1 MIVFSLTI
9 LVNLIFILDA
19 GYKRSN
25 LSAGKSPN
33 HPSSLNFD
41 WYFSD
46 YSQYLFDNA
55 LLSDDSARTN
65 ASAEGSRLL
74 TLEIVSSQS
83 RVAVSVDGAMVYY
96 IYFSSRPTTTWR
108 WSRRV
113 IIFGFLFPSQMI
125 EDNEE
130 GKGRGIHVLVLN
142 QRSGSVMARQVFD
155 TYSPHEDEAL
165 SLFLN
170 LVSKGR
176 IIVLAI
182 KVRPAPSSF
191 FFFLSL
197 FPPFISVILFLLRA
211 LVLSLSTILYLC
223 ILY

>member
-1 MIVFSLTI
+1 
-9 LVNLIFILDA
+9 
-19 GYKRSN
+19 
-25 LSAGKSPN
+25 
-33 HPSSLNFD
+33 
-41 WYFSD
+41 
-46 YSQYLFDNA
+46 
-55 LLSDDSARTN
+55 
-65 ASAEGSRLL
+65 
-74 TLEIVSSQS
+74 
-83 RVAVSVDGAMVYY
+83 
-96 IYFSSRPTTTWR
+96 
-108 WSRRV
+108 
-113 IIFGFLFPSQMI
+113 MI

-197 FPPFISVILFLLRA
+197 FISVILFLLRA

>member
-113 IIFGFLFPSQMI
+113 IIFGFLFTSQMI

-197 FPPFISVILFLLRA
+197 FISVILFLLRA